1 MMYALP
7 SAKLISACET
17 FKIYLEGE
25 DPSGMP
31 KQLTH
36 TWETADTMK
45 RLALIQVIL
54 VIKLVQWMQPY
65 AVAMSATWPKRT
77 LALKNQTC
85 TTESA
90 LDTDNLN
97 PSA

>member
-1 MMYALP
+1 MVNALP
-7 SAKLISACET
+7 SPEPISPCET
-17 FKIYLEGE
+17 FEIYLEGE
-25 DPSGMP
+25 DPSGMR

-54 VIKLVQWMQPY
+54 VLKLVQWMQPY
-65 AVAMSATWPKRT
+65 AVAMSATRPKRT